1 MTNYI
6 IDPAVFYWINVLKYM
21 QTALA
26 AIGAITLAG
35 FIVLFCLYMYMN
47 HGLTEP
53 KKPDDVNDRYE
64 MRHYQNELHDYE
76 DDLKDV
82 QKIRKHMLITLI
94 VGTLLILISIF
105 IPDKQTSVE
114 MLVARTATFDNVD
127 WTVQQVKE
135 IIDYIVSALNGVS

>member
-26 AIGAITLAG
+26 VIGGFMLAG
-35 FIVLFCLYMYMN
+35 FIVLFCAYMYRN
-47 HGLTEP
+47 YGLTEP
-53 KKPDDVNDRYE
+53 KKPDERNEYE
-64 MRHYQNELHDYE
+64 MRRYQEKLDDYKN
-76 DDLKDV
+76 DLKEV
-82 QKIRKHMLITLI
+82 QTIRKYMFVTLI
-94 VGTLLILISIF
+94 VGALMILISIF

-114 MLVARTATFDNVD
+114 MLVARTVTFDNVD

-135 IIDYIVSALNGVS
+135 IVDYIVSALKGAV